1 MKKLIC
7 ILVILFAV
15 LKNFETVDEEELN
28 CLLTGL
34 I

>member
-15 LKNFETVDEEELN
+15 LKFETVDEEELN

>member
-15 LKNFETVDEEELN
+15 LKKFETVDEEER
-28 CLLTGL
+28 
-34 I
+34 IVY